1 MFQLNLSLEQLPAA
15 LAYVSEQAN
24 SIISSVQEIAG
35 IFSLLHDWFV
45 FLINIKS
52 TYLLIL
58 IVSFM
63 FLCLGHLFWIGRT
76 NFSLQGLRCF
86 PGKKDIAEPIHPV
99 KQPLDPVVNA
109 QVEK

>member
-1 MFQLNLSLEQLPAA
+1 MTETIDLGLTIGEILNQLSPQQLTNLTNEWRELLFQLNLSLEQLPAA

-24 SIISSVQEIAG
+24 SIISSVQEIAV
-35 IFSLLHDWFV
+35 ISSLLYDWFV

-63 FLCLGHLFWIGRT
+63 IL
-76 NFSLQGLRCF
+76 
-86 PGKKDIAEPIHPV
+86 
-99 KQPLDPVVNA
+99 
-109 QVEK
+109 